1 MTSHRKQIERRPLY
15 AALTL
20 AVVSVGVILVF
31 GATAGN
37 TPPIFN
43 ATQAQANV
51 APSIVSA
58 ARPSLIPLP
67 TPPSVGP
74 RPVTPVKAAKPAAAL
89 AAPTPFATTYRPLVS
104 AHSQAGVIASS
115 PQPSARIT
123 SPAERP
129 HPTPRHST
137 RRPTSPMVRPIAQP
151 TPHPSIPSG
160 SRAGRGDGN
169 ELPWWW
175 YPVPHDPSF
184 PRFPVAT
191 HTYSFP
197 GAATTDARHS
207 SSGSSWHHSR
217 R

>member
-37 TPPIFN
+37 TPPVFN

-74 RPVTPVKAAKPAAAL
+74 PTVTPVKAAKPAATL
-89 AAPTPFATTYRPLVS
+89 AAPTPFATTYRPLVP
-104 AHSQAGVIASS
+104 ADSQAVVTVTS

-137 RRPTSPMVRPIAQP
+137 RRPTSPTVRPIEQP
-151 TPHPSIPSG
+151 TPHPGTPDG

-169 ELPWWW
+169 QLPWWW
-175 YPVPHDPSF
+175 YPVPHEPTF

-191 HTYSFP
+191 HTYSLP
-197 GAATTDARHS
+197 ATGTTDGRHS
-207 SSGSSWHHSR
+207 SSDRSSHRSR

>member
-1 MTSHRKQIERRPLY
+1 MTSHRKQIERRPFY

-20 AVVSVGVILVF
+20 AVVSVGVMLVF

-74 RPVTPVKAAKPAAAL
+74 RPVTPVKAAQPAAAL
-89 AAPTPFATTYRPLVS
+89 AAPTPFATTYRPAVS
-104 AHSQAGVIASS
+104 AHSQAVVTVSS
-115 PQPSARIT
+115 PQSSTRIT

-137 RRPTSPMVRPIAQP
+137 RRPTSPTVRPIAQP
-151 TPHPSIPSG
+151 NPHPSG

-175 YPVPHDPSF
+175 NLVPHHPT
-184 PRFPVAT
+184 FPVAT
-191 HTYSFP
+191 HTYSLP
-197 GAATTDARHS
+197 ATGTTDGLHS
-207 SSGSSWHHSR
+207 SSDRSSHHSR